1 MTEAA
6 ELLRRYY
13 DAVWVAGRIEALDE
27 LLSPDYRDHDAPAGY
42 GADRESARRL
52 AADFMAGV
60 RDPQLEV
67 LALVATGDAAAAHW
81 QFEWTAPDGGRVRL
95 RGSDLIR
102 AAGGRIAEIHHVER
116 RL

>member
-1 MTEAA
+1 MTQAA

-13 DAVWVAGRIEALDE
+13 EEVWVAGRVEALDE
-27 LLSPDYRDHDAPAGY
+27 LLSPDYRDHDAPPGY

-60 RDPQLEV
+60 RSPQLEI
-67 LALVATGDAAAAHW
+67 LALVATADAAAAHW
-81 QFEWTAPDGGRVRL
+81 RFEWTGADGRRSL

-102 AAGGRIAEIHHVER
+102 VVDGRIAEIRHVER
-116 RL
+116 RA